1 MSYETAKTIKSI
13 LEDISIN
20 KYLLPSIQREFVWS
34 TSQIEKLFDSL
45 MRDYP
50 ISSFLF
56 WEVRGDGVQNY
67 KFYEFLRE
75 YHEIKSHN
83 QIANTVGKDE
93 IIAILDGQQRLTSI
107 YIGLTGTYA
116 YKLPRKR
123 YDNPNAYPKRKLYV
137 NLLAKA
143 DDEEK
148 EYDFK
153 FLTDEEVKFRDN
165 NTYWFLVGD
174 ILKFT
179 QIFEINSFIFSDADI
194 AKGDMKLASE
204 VLCKL
209 YQVICEKSTIS
220 YYLEKNQDLDRV
232 LDIFIR
238 INAGGTKL
246 SYSDL
251 LLSIATAQWSS
262 LNARESII
270 DVVDKVN
277 SIGNGF
283 NIDKDFIL
291 KSSLVLADIKDIA
304 FKVKNFNK
312 ENMET
317 IEGKWN
323 ELTDSIII
331 AFQLINKFGYDRDT
345 LTSNNSII
353 PIAYYI
359 YVNKLNSSFIESK
372 QFRQDRE
379 NIKNWLA
386 KSLIKRIFSSE
397 VDNTLRTMRNIIKEN
412 TGEFPINT
420 IIDEFR
426 GKSKTIVFTDEDIE
440 NLLYT
445 KYGSAHT
452 FSILQMLYP
461 TFDFRN
467 KFHIDH
473 IHPKS
478 LFTTNKLRR
487 LGIHEGDIEVYK
499 DNVNN
504 LGNLQ
509 LLDGQLNIEKNDK
522 EFNLWIMQEFSD
534 ANRRND
540 YMQKHYIPNVDLSIS
555 NFMEFIEKRN
565 EIIKIELTKN
575 LK

>member
-13 LEDISIN
+13 LEDINAN

-34 TSQIEKLFDSL
+34 TEQIEKLFDSL

-56 WEVRGDGVQNY
+56 WEVRGEGIQNY

-75 YHEIKSHN
+75 YHEVKSHN

-137 NLLAKA
+137 NLLSKA
-143 DDEEK
+143 NHEEK

-153 FLTDEEVKFRDN
+153 FLTEEESNIRN
-165 NTYWFLVGD
+165 NDTYWFLVGD
-174 ILKFT
+174 ILKFN
-179 QIFEINSFIFSDADI
+179 QPFEINSFIFSEKDI
-194 AKGDMKLASE
+194 KNGDMQLASE
-204 VLCKL
+204 ILFKL
-209 YQVICEKSTIS
+209 HDVICTKATIS

-238 INAGGTKL
+238 INSGGTKL

-270 DVVDKVN
+270 DIVDRIN

-291 KSSLVLADIKDIA
+291 KSALVLADISDIA

-317 IEGKWN
+317 IESKWN
-323 ELTDSIII
+323 ELTNALIVS
-331 AFQLINKFGYDRDT
+331 FQLVDKFGYDRDT
-345 LTSNNSII
+345 LTSNNAII

-359 YVNKLNSSFIESK
+359 YINKFDTSFIESK
-372 QFRQDRE
+372 QFKVDRE
-379 NIKNWLA
+379 NIRIWLA
-386 KSLIKRIFSSE
+386 KTLIKRIFSGG
-397 VDNTLRTMRNIIKEN
+397 VDNILRTIRTIIKEN
-412 TGEFPINT
+412 RESFPLDK

-426 GKSKTIVFTDEDIE
+426 GKNNTIVFTDEDIE
-440 NLLYT
+440 NLIYT

-461 TFDFRN
+461 TFDFKN
-467 KFHIDH
+467 KFHVDH

-478 LFTTNKLRR
+478 LFTTNKLRK
-487 LGIHEGDIEVYK
+487 LGIKESDIEIYK
-499 DNVNN
+499 ESVNN

-509 LLDGQLNIEKNDK
+509 LLEGQLNIEKNDK
-522 EFNLWIMQEFSD
+522 EFSLWINEEYSD
-534 ANRRND
+534 ETRKNE
-540 YMQKHYIPNVDLSIS
+540 YMKKHYIPNVDLSIS
-555 NFMEFIEKRN
+555 NFKEFIEQRN
-565 EIIKIELTKN
+565 AIIRLELAKN

>member
-13 LEDISIN
+13 VEDINSN

-50 ISSFLF
+50 INSFLF
-56 WEVRGDGVQNY
+56 WEVKGEGIQNY

-107 YIGLTGTYA
+107 YIGLAGTYA

-137 NLLAKA
+137 NLLGKA
-143 DDEEK
+143 NDEEK

-153 FLTDEEVKFRDN
+153 FLTDEEANIEN
-165 NTYWFLVGD
+165 NETYWFLVNN
-174 ILKFT
+174 ILKFN
-179 QIFEINSFIFSDADI
+179 QPYEINNFLFSKEI
-194 AKGDMKLASE
+194 IKKGDMQFASE
-204 VLCKL
+204 VLFKL
-209 YQVICEKSTIS
+209 QNVISEKATIS

-270 DVVDKVN
+270 EVVDKVN

-291 KSSLVLADIKDIA
+291 KSALVLADIKDIG

-312 ENMET
+312 ENMER
-317 IEGKWN
+317 IELKWN
-323 ELTDSIII
+323 DITNSIVL
-331 AFQLINKFGYDRDT
+331 AFQLVNTFGYDRDN
-345 LTSNNSII
+345 LTANNAII

-359 YVNKLNSSFIESK
+359 YVNEYNSTFIESK
-372 QFRQDRE
+372 NFKNDRN
-379 NIKNWLA
+379 NIKEWLA
-386 KSLIKRIFSSE
+386 KSIIKRIFSSDI
-397 VDNTLRTMRNIIKEN
+397 DNILRVLRNIIKDN
-412 TGEFPINT
+412 RGGFPINE
-420 IIDEFR
+420 IVNEFR
-426 GKSKTIVFTDEDIE
+426 GKIKTIVFTDEDID
-440 NLLYT
+440 NLVYT
-445 KYGSAHT
+445 KYGNAHT
-452 FSILQMLYP
+452 FSILQILYP
-461 TFDFRN
+461 TFDFKN
-467 KFHIDH
+467 KFHVDH

-478 LFTTNKLRR
+478 LFKTKKLKS
-487 LGIHEGDIEVYK
+487 LGIDEKDIEFYK

-509 LLDGQLNIEKNDK
+509 LLEGQINIEKNDK
-522 EFNLWIMQEFSD
+522 EFDKWMDETF
-534 ANRRND
+534 ND
-540 YMQKHYIPNVDLSIS
+540 INIRKDYIQKHYIPNKNLNIS
-555 NFMEFIEKRN
+555 NFKEFIEERN
-565 EIIKIELTKN
+565 KIIKLELSKN

>member
-13 LEDISIN
+13 VEDINAN

-34 TSQIEKLFDSL
+34 TNQIEKLFDSL

-50 ISSFLF
+50 INSFLF
-56 WEVRGDGVQNY
+56 WEVRGEGVQSY

-75 YHEIKSHN
+75 YHEVKSHN
-83 QIANTVGKDE
+83 QLANTIGKDE

-137 NLLAKA
+137 NILSKA
-143 DDEEK
+143 NDEEK

-153 FLTDEEVKFRDN
+153 FLTDEEASIEN
-165 NTYWFLVGD
+165 NETYWFLVSD
-174 ILKFT
+174 ILNFK
-179 QIFEINSFIFSDADI
+179 QPYEINNFIFSKEI
-194 AKGDMKLASE
+194 LRQGNMQFASE
-204 VLCKL
+204 VLFKL
-209 YQVICEKSTIS
+209 QNVICEKATIS

-270 DVVDKVN
+270 EVVDKVN

-291 KSSLVLADIKDIA
+291 KSALVLADIKDIA

-312 ENMET
+312 ENMEN
-317 IEGKWN
+317 IELKWN
-323 ELTDSIII
+323 DITNSIVL
-331 AFQLINKFGYDRDT
+331 AFQLINTFGYDREN
-345 LTSNNSII
+345 LTANNAII
-353 PIAYYI
+353 PIAYYL
-359 YVNKLNSSFIESK
+359 YSNGYNNTFIESK
-372 QFRQDRE
+372 NFKEDRK
-379 NIKNWLA
+379 NIKEWLA

-397 VDNTLRTMRNIIKEN
+397 VDNTLRALRNIIKEN
-412 TGEFPINT
+412 REQFPLSK
-420 IIDEFR
+420 IIDDFR
-426 GKSKTIVFTDEDIE
+426 GRSKTIVFTDEDID

-445 KYGSAHT
+445 KYGNAHT
-452 FSILQMLYP
+452 FSILQILYP
-461 TFDFRN
+461 TFDFKN
-467 KFHIDH
+467 KFHVDH
-473 IHPKS
+473 IHAKS
-478 LFTTNKLRR
+478 IFTNKKLKT
-487 LGIHEGDIEVYK
+487 LGVDEIDVDFYK
-499 DNVNN
+499 DTVNN
-504 LGNLQ
+504 LANLQ
-509 LLDGQLNIEKNDK
+509 LLEGQVNIEKNDK
-522 EFNLWIMQEFSD
+522 EFDKWIDETF
-534 ANRRND
+534 ND
-540 YMQKHYIPNVDLSIS
+540 DTLKNEYIKKHYIPNVSLNIT
-555 NFMEFIEKRN
+555 NFKEFIEKRN
-565 EIIKIELTKN
+565 NIIKIELLTN

>member
-13 LEDISIN
+13 LEDISVN

-50 ISSFLF
+50 INSFLF
-56 WEVRGDGVQNY
+56 WEVRGEGVQNY

-75 YHEIKSHN
+75 YHELKSHN
-83 QIANTVGKDE
+83 QIANTIGKDE

-137 NLLAKA
+137 NLLSKA
-143 DDEEK
+143 NHEEK

-153 FLTDEEVKFRDN
+153 FLTDEEAKTRDI

-174 ILKFT
+174 ILKFA
-179 QIFEINSFIFSDADI
+179 QPYEINSFIFSDEDI
-194 AKGDMKLASE
+194 AKGDMKLANE
-204 VLCKL
+204 VLFKL
-209 YQVICEKSTIS
+209 HHVICEKSTIS

-291 KSSLVLADIKDIA
+291 KSALVLADIKDIA

-317 IEGKWN
+317 IENKWN
-323 ELTDSIII
+323 ELTDSIIL

-345 LTSNNSII
+345 LTSNNAII

-359 YVNKLNSSFIESK
+359 YFNKLNSSFIESK
-372 QFRQDRE
+372 QFREDRE

-397 VDNTLRTMRNIIKEN
+397 VDNTLRMIRNIIKEN
-412 TGEFPINT
+412 AGDFPLDK

-426 GKSKTIVFTDEDIE
+426 GRSKTIVFTDEDIE

-467 KFHIDH
+467 KFHVDH

-478 LFTTNKLRR
+478 LFTTNKLRK
-487 LGIHEGDIEVYK
+487 LNIHEDDIEVYK
-499 DNVNN
+499 ENVNN

-509 LLDGQLNIEKNDK
+509 LLEGQLNIEKNDK
-522 EFNLWIMQEFSD
+522 EFNLWISQEYYD
-534 ANRRND
+534 DNMKND

-555 NFMEFIEKRN
+555 NFKEFIEKRN
-565 EIIKIELTKN
+565 NIIRLELSKN

>member
-75 YHEIKSHN
+75 YHEVKSHN

-153 FLTDEEVKFRDN
+153 FLTDEEAKFRDDK
-165 NTYWFLVGD
+165 TYWFLVGD

-179 QIFEINSFIFSDADI
+179 QIFEINSFIFSDEDI
-194 AKGDMKLASE
+194 AKGDMKLANE
-204 VLCKL
+204 VLFKL
-209 YQVICEKSTIS
+209 YHVICEKSTIS

-291 KSSLVLADIKDIA
+291 KSALVLADIKDIA

-312 ENMET
+312 ENMEA
-317 IEGKWN
+317 IENKWS

-397 VDNTLRTMRNIIKEN
+397 VDNTLRMMRNIIKEN

-426 GKSKTIVFTDEDIE
+426 GKSKTIVFTDEDID

-487 LGIHEGDIEVYK
+487 LGIDENDIEVYK

-555 NFMEFIEKRN
+555 NFREFIEKRN

>member
-13 LEDISIN
+13 VEDINAN

-34 TSQIEKLFDSL
+34 TAQIEKLFDSL

-50 ISSFLF
+50 INSFLF
-56 WEVRGDGVQNY
+56 WEVRGEGVQNY

-75 YHEIKSHN
+75 YHEVKSHN
-83 QIANTVGKDE
+83 QIANIVGKDE

-123 YDNPNAYPKRKLYV
+123 HDNPNAYPKRKLYV

-143 DDEEK
+143 NDEEK

-153 FLTDEEVKFRDN
+153 FLTDEEANVEN
-165 NTYWFLVGD
+165 NETYWFLVSD
-174 ILKFT
+174 ILSFK
-179 QIFEINSFIFSDADI
+179 QPYEINSFIFSKEIIKQGNMAF
-194 AKGDMKLASE
+194 ASE
-204 VLCKL
+204 VLFKL
-209 YQVICEKSTIS
+209 QNVICEKATIS

-270 DVVDKVN
+270 EVVDKVN

-291 KSSLVLADIKDIA
+291 KSALVLADIKDIA

-312 ENMET
+312 ENMEN
-317 IEGKWN
+317 IELKWN
-323 ELTDSIII
+323 DITNSIVL
-331 AFQLINKFGYDRDT
+331 AFQLVNTFGYDRDN
-345 LTSNNSII
+345 LTANNAII

-359 YVNKLNSSFIESK
+359 YVNNYNTTFIESK
-372 QFRQDRE
+372 HFKEDRK
-379 NIKNWLA
+379 NIKEWLA

-397 VDNTLRTMRNIIKEN
+397 VDNTLRVLRNTIKEN
-412 TGEFPINT
+412 SGTFPFSK
-420 IIDEFR
+420 IIDAFR

-440 NLLYT
+440 NLVYT
-445 KYGSAHT
+445 KYGNAHT
-452 FSILQMLYP
+452 FSILQILHP
-461 TFDFRN
+461 TFDFKN
-467 KFHIDH
+467 KFHVDH

-478 LFTTNKLRR
+478 LFTTKKLKS
-487 LGIHEGDIEVYK
+487 LGVDEMDIDFYK
-499 DNVNN
+499 ETVNN

-509 LLDGQLNIEKNDK
+509 LLEGQINIEKNDK
-522 EFNLWIMQEFSD
+522 EFDKWIDETFHD
-534 ANRRND
+534 INIKND
-540 YMQKHYIPNVDLSIS
+540 YIQKHYIPNVSLNIS
-555 NFMEFIEKRN
+555 NFKEFIEKRN
-565 EIIKIELTKN
+565 EIIKSELAKN
-575 LK
+575 LR